1 MKTIIQLPE
10 NSTLI
15 DIEEEF
21 PNRILSYELFGNSL
35 SVISTNCSD
44 VSPYLFT
51 LKLRTKYGVD
61 EFIFTDTGYTQNKS
75 CTYIKLNFTMVG

>member
-21 PNRILSYELFGNSL
+21 PNRILSYDLFKNTL
-35 SVISTNCSD
+35 TVISTNCSE
-44 VSPYLFT
+44 VSPELFT
-51 LKLRTKYGVD
+51 LKLLIENVVE
-61 EFIFTDTGYTQNKS
+61 EFIFYSNGDCDYSTDID
-75 CTYIKLNFTMVG
+75 IKFSQVG

>member
-1 MKTIIQLPE
+1 MKTIIKLPE

-35 SVISTNCSD
+35 SVITTNCSD
-44 VSPYLFT
+44 VSPELFT
-51 LKLRTKYGVD
+51 LKLKIENVVE
-61 EFIFTDTGYTQNKS
+61 EFVFTDTGYTKYSNSHIQ
-75 CTYIKLNFTMVG
+75 LNITMVG

>member
-21 PNRILSYELFGNSL
+21 PNHILSYDMFGNTL
-35 SVISTNCSD
+35 SIISTNCSD
-44 VSPYLFT
+44 VSPELFT
-51 LKLRTKYGVD
+51 LKLKTKHGVE
-61 EFIFTDTGYTQNKS
+61 EFVFTDTGYTQHSNS
-75 CTYIKLNFTMVG
+75 HIKLNLTMVG